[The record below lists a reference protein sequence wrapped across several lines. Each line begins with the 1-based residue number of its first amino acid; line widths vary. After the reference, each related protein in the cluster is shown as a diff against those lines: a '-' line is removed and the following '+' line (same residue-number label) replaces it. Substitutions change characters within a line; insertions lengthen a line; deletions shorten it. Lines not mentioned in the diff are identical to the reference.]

1 MKAYIDKLKAKTA
14 EAEHLREQAKAK
26 SHIVDMRMSPEWAPL
41 TEQIETLMRNLPPA
55 QRERP
60 WAMEELCLRL
70 KGSLIATN
78 TPCMLERHYV
88 PSAGYKCVTGL
99 MQAEDA
105 GFGLNV
111 SDVLIT

>member
-26 SHIVDMRMSPEWAPL
+26 SHIVDMRISPEWAPL
-41 TEQIETLMRNLPPA
+41 TEQIETLMCNLPPA

-70 KGSLIATN
+70 KGKYNSYPHPMHVGKALRSLGWVQMRDWTN
-78 TPCMLERHYV
+78 
-88 PSAGYKCVTGL
+88 AGGGRRVWT
-99 MQAEDA
+99 QRE
-105 GFGLNV
+105 
-111 SDVLIT
+111 